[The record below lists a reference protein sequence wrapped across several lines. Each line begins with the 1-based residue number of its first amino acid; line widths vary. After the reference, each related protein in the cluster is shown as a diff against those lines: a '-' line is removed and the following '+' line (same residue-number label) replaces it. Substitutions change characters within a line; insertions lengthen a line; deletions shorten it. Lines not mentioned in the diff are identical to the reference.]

1 MPQTKMTR
9 SAARLK
15 TANRDPQRP
24 PKRVTPRKRTR
35 KAPEERR
42 AEILDSAARL
52 VLAEGLTAVSME
64 RLARD
69 TGISKALVYNYF
81 ASRDHLFAALLKR
94 EQVEL
99 QERGLG
105 AALRA
110 ESFPELVRQTTRV
123 YLEQVQSRGA
133 LIAALLSDPSVAKL
147 IESENVE
154 ARQRT
159 RTFFVRQV
167 AKDYNLAPNIAAV
180 SVDLLWAITDGAGRQ
195 FSLGVIDIDTA
206 EEMCVQLII
215 GALERLSRKGKALRA
230 LRLVEGS

>member
-1 MPQTKMTR
+1 MTRPAARSKSQDRPAPAAAR
-9 SAARLK
+9 SAATR
-15 TANRDPQRP
+15 R
-24 PKRVTPRKRTR
+24 RTR
-35 KAPEERR
+35 KSPEERS

-52 VLAEGLTAVSME
+52 VLAEGLLAVSME

-81 ASRDHLFAALLKR
+81 ASRDQLFVALLQR
-94 EQVEL
+94 EQMEL

-110 ESFPELVRQTTRV
+110 ESFPELIRQTTRV

-147 IESENVE
+147 IESDSGE

-167 AKDYNLAPNIAAV
+167 AAVYNLTPTIAAV

-195 FSLGVIDIDTA
+195 LSMGVIDIDTA
-206 EEMCVQLII
+206 EEMCVQLIT
-215 GALERLSRKGKALRA
+215 GALDRLSRKGKSLRA
-230 LRLVEGS
+230 LRLVEGD